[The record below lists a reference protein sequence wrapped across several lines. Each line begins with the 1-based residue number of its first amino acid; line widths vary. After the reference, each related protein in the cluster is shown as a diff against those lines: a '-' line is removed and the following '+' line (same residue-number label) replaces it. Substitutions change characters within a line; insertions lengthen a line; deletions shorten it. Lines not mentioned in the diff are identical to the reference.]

1 MNAYVERTLKT
12 VEKRNHSEPI
22 FIQAVYEVLSA
33 LEPVIIKNPQY
44 EELNLLERI
53 CEPERQIIFRITWQN
68 DQGKILVNRGFR
80 TQFNSTL
87 GPYKGG
93 LRFHPT
99 VNMGIIKFLAFEQ
112 VFKNS
117 LTGLPLGGGKGGSD
131 FNPKGK
137 SDNEIMGFCR
147 AFMTELHT
155 YIGYNKDVPAGDIGV
170 GNREIG
176 YMFGQYKKLVNR
188 YEPGVLTGKHTGWGG
203 SFARKEATGYGCV
216 YFAENMLREEGKSL
230 QGMRCIVSGS
240 GNVAIYTIEKL
251 QELGAT
257 VVACSD
263 SQGVVFDKEGLNLNI
278 IKEIK
283 ETRKG
288 RIQEYLLEKPTADYQ
303 PKSNPWV
310 IPCDAAFPCATQN
323 EITLEDAKHLHKN
336 DCKIICEGANMPLSI
351 SAIHYIENHGI
362 LFGPAKAANA
372 GGVSVSA
379 LEMQQNINRENWSFE
394 EVDKRLQTIM
404 DSIFED
410 CREKAD
416 EFGSPKN
423 YAQGANIASFQRIAE
438 AMICFGI

>member
-1 MNAYVERTLKT
+1 MNAYVQRVLEIVKQ
-12 VEKRNHSEPI
+12 RNHNEPI

-33 LEPVIIKNPQY
+33 LEPVIIKNPEY
-44 EELNLLERI
+44 EAFNILERI
-53 CEPERQIIFRITWQN
+53 CEPERQIIFRVTWQN

-117 LTGLPLGGGKGGSD
+117 LTGLPLGGAKGGSD

-137 SDNEIMGFCR
+137 SNNEIMSFCQ
-147 AFMTELHT
+147 AFMTEIHT
-155 YIGYNKDVPAGDIGV
+155 HIGCNKDVPAGDIGV

-176 YMFGQYKKLVNR
+176 YMLGQYKKLVNR

-216 YFAENMLREEGKSL
+216 YFAENMLKVEGMSL
-230 QGMRCIVSGS
+230 QGMRCVVSGS

-251 QELGAT
+251 QQLGAT
-257 VVACSD
+257 VIACSD
-263 SQGVVFDKEGLNLNI
+263 SQGVVIDKEGLNLDI

-283 ETRKG
+283 EIRKG
-288 RIQEYLLEKPTADYQ
+288 RVKEYLMEKPSAHYQ
-303 PKSNPWV
+303 DKSNPWI

-323 EITLEDAKHLHKN
+323 ELNIDDAKCLYKN
-336 DCKIICEGANMPLSI
+336 GCKLICEGSNMPLSNE
-351 SAIHYIENHGI
+351 AIHFINSKGI

-379 LEMQQNINRENWSFE
+379 LEMQQNINRENWTFK
-394 EVDKRLQTIM
+394 EVDRRLKDIM
-404 DSIFED
+404 DSIFHD
-410 CREKAD
+410 CQEKAD

-423 YAQGANIASFQRIAE
+423 YGQGANIASFERIATTV
-438 AMICFGI
+438 ISFGI